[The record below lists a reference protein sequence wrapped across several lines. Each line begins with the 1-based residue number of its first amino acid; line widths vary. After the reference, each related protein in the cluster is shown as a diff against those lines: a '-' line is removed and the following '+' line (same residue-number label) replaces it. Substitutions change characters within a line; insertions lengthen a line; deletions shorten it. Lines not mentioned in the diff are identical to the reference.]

1 MLEAKKYN
9 RNRIILFVLF
19 TLVTIALCT
28 LCVAEYYSIDIDM
41 LNSEC
46 YNVESVSKPIKEVLQ
61 PVKTYIKHLGYYF
74 ILQWVVGLV
83 LFIAT
88 KRK

>member
-19 TLVTIALCT
+19 SLVTIALCT
-28 LCVAEYYSIDIDM
+28 LCAMEYYAIDIDM
-41 LNSEC
+41 LNIEC
-46 YNVESVSKPIKEVLQ
+46 YKLLPA
-61 PVKTYIKHLGYYF
+61 KTYIKHFGYYF
-74 ILQWVVGLV
+74 FFQWVVGLV

>member
-19 TLVTIALCT
+19 TLVTIVLCL
-28 LCVAEYYSIDIDM
+28 LCAMEYYSIDIDM
-41 LNSEC
+41 LNIEC
-46 YNVESVSKPIKEVLQ
+46 YNVESVSKPINGVLQ
-61 PVKTYIKHLGYYF
+61 PVKTYIKHFGYYF
-74 ILQWVVGLV
+74 FFQWVVGLV

>member
-9 RNRIILFVLF
+9 RNRIILFALF

-28 LCVAEYYSIDIDM
+28 LCAMEYYSIDIDM
-41 LNSEC
+41 LNIEC
-46 YNVESVSKPIKEVLQ
+46 YNSEGVSKPVNEILQ
-61 PVKTYIKHLGYYF
+61 PARTFIKWFGYYF

>member
-41 LNSEC
+41 LNIEC

-88 KRK
+88 KRR

>member
-19 TLVTIALCT
+19 TLVTIALCL
-28 LCVAEYYSIDIDM
+28 LCAMEYYSIDIDM
-41 LNSEC
+41 LNIEC
-46 YNVESVSKPIKEVLQ
+46 YNSEGVSKPVNEILLPAKN
-61 PVKTYIKHLGYYF
+61 YINWFGYYF

>member
-28 LCVAEYYSIDIDM
+28 LCAMEYYAIEIDM
-41 LNSEC
+41 LNIEC
-46 YNVESVSKPIKEVLQ
+46 YNAEGVSKPVNEILL
-61 PVKTYIKHLGYYF
+61 PAKTYIKWFGCYF
-74 ILQWVVGLV
+74 IFQWVVGLV

>member
-28 LCVAEYYSIDIDM
+28 LCAMEYYSIDIDM
-41 LNSEC
+41 LNIEC

-74 ILQWVVGLV
+74 IFQWVVGLV

>member
-9 RNRIILFVLF
+9 RNRIILFALF

-28 LCVAEYYSIDIDM
+28 LCAMEYYAIDIDM
-41 LNSEC
+41 LNIEC
-46 YNVESVSKPIKEVLQ
+46 YNVESVSKPINEVLL
-61 PVKTYIKHLGYYF
+61 PAKTYIKWFGYYF
-74 ILQWVVGLV
+74 IFQWVVGLV

>member
-28 LCVAEYYSIDIDM
+28 LCAMEYYAIDI
-41 LNSEC
+41 EC
-46 YNVESVSKPIKEVLQ
+46 YNVESVSKPVNEVLL
-61 PVKTYIKHLGYYF
+61 PAKTYIKHLGYYF
-74 ILQWVVGLV
+74 ILQWVVGLI

>member
-1 MLEAKKYN
+1 MLEAQKYN

-19 TLVTIALCT
+19 SLVTIALCT

-41 LNSEC
+41 LNIEC

-88 KRK
+88 KRR

>member
-19 TLVTIALCT
+19 TLVTIVLCL
-28 LCVAEYYSIDIDM
+28 LCAMEYYSIEIDM
-41 LNSEC
+41 LNIEC
-46 YNVESVSKPIKEVLQ
+46 YNREGVSKPVNEILL
-61 PVKTYIKHLGYYF
+61 PAKTYIKHFGYYF
-74 ILQWVVGLV
+74 FFQWVVGLV